1 MAKFKPSHDVRGK
14 KEKNKLFEAGKEI
27 EMTIKR
33 AEELTDN
40 IHKIAKE
47 DEVYSNYA
55 DFEMV
60 RTDKEDKETD
70 KE

>member
-14 KEKNKLFEAGKEI
+14 KEKNKLFKAGEEV

-33 AEELTDN
+33 AEELTKN
-40 IHKIAKE
+40 IHKIAEE
-47 DEVYSNYA
+47 DEKYAAYSE
-55 DFEMV
+55 FEMV
-60 RTDKEDKETD
+60 RTDKEDGEKD